1 MYLLLNYLLILMA
14 VVVEFVIGGAAALR
28 SPRWTLDWL
37 AWLERVAGEQDW
49 WRGWIAVIAIIGLPA
64 IGVAVGFA
72 LIEGISSVLGYV
84 FGLVVLVLMLG
95 PEDLAA
101 EVDWHKRAANA
112 AEVSG
117 PALVPPAYIR
127 HAAPVDLGPATGD
140 EEFDSARDELAALA
154 LAAEHAWFQPVFWF
168 LVLGPVGAVMYRL
181 CANLRRSEGL
191 SGELAHKIASVREA
205 LEFVPARISVIA
217 LGVAGTLVPVL
228 DCARH
233 SGLMTWGASATLV
246 ARSALA
252 ATDNGRIRE
261 VIGGDAQVYRI
272 NQMHALLRRAMA
284 VWLVLAAALAL
295 AAA

>member
-1 MYLLLNYLLILMA
+1 MYLLLNYLLILLA
-14 VVVEFVIGGAAALR
+14 VVVEFVLGGAAALR

-37 AWLERVAGEQDW
+37 GWLERVAGERGW
-49 WRGWIAVIAIIGLPA
+49 WRGWIAVVTIVGLPPL
-64 IGVAVGFA
+64 GVAVGFA
-72 LIEGISSVLGYV
+72 LLDGISSVLAYV
-84 FGLVVLVLMLG
+84 AGLAVLVLMFG

-112 AEVSG
+112 TGDEG
-117 PALVPPAYIR
+117 PILVPPAYVR

-140 EEFDSARDELAALA
+140 QEFDSARSELAALA

-168 LVLGPVGAVMYRL
+168 LVFGPVGAVLYRL

-191 SGELAHKIASVREA
+191 SGDLAHKIASVREA
-205 LEFVPARISVIA
+205 LEFVPARISVLA
-217 LGVAGTLVPVL
+217 LGIAGTLVPVL

-233 SGLMTWGASATLV
+233 SGLTTWGASATLV

-272 NQMHALLRRAMA
+272 NQMHALLRRAMT